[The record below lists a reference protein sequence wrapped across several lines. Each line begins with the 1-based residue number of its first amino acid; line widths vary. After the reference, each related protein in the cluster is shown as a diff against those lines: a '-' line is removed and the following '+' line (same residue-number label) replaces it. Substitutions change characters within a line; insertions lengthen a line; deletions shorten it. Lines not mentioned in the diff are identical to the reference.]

1 MSMIFFSEKPFFFK
15 VWLEIQNLL
24 IYLPNAGFKQ
34 TNKQINDCYERPSL
48 WAQVQINQ
56 PTNQHNQSS
65 NVRASSSFSFSFTS
79 QATSQSPTHI
89 AHTSILDDCSLS
101 LANFLWLITSN
112 NIFSL
117 SPSLDDSLFVHEP
130 SIMPIT
136 KCVSVCGCVRVIYH
150 HHNHAHSHTHTRP
163 SPPFTAMNTNPV
175 KICFSFSFLDEFWF
189 LFEFQLKNAS
199 I

>member
-1 MSMIFFSEKPFFFK
+1 MPVS
-15 VWLEIQNLL
+15 N
-24 IYLPNAGFKQ
+24 KQ
-34 TNKQINDCYERPSL
+34 TNKSTIAMN
-48 WAQVQINQ
+48 AQVYGLKFKSTNQ
-56 PTNQHNQSS
+56 PTNTTNPLMFEHQAHFLFLSRPN
-65 NVRASSSFSFSFTS
+65 
-79 QATSQSPTHI
+79 QATSQSQTHI

-175 KICFSFSFLDEFWF
+175 KICFSFSFLDEF
-189 LFEFQLKNAS
+189 
-199 I
+199 